1 MQEWNKCASGAWRMA
16 FAGMVV
22 AMLAGCA
29 GTIKRDDAQPQQQAA
44 TTARVP
50 GVVKVVARLS
60 PEATKQQ
67 EDNRQFNRDELAANM
82 RRRLEDKS
90 LIGPTATHQV
100 EITVTDIRVRS
111 SVAAVLLGFMAGN
124 DHVNGTVRLLDPTGK
139 PVASFKV
146 EASYAFGGLGGG
158 QEALRMNWL
167 YDKFSEMTV
176 AELEKLV
183 VAVKPVDEASPATA
197 SPAALAPVPE
207 ATAQR

>member
-1 MQEWNKCASGAWRMA
+1 
-16 FAGMVV
+16 
-22 AMLAGCA
+22 
-29 GTIKRDDAQPQQQAA
+29 
-44 TTARVP
+44 
-50 GVVKVVARLS
+50 
-60 PEATKQQ
+60 
-67 EDNRQFNRDELAANM
+67 M
-82 RRRLEDKS
+82 RRRLEDKN
-90 LIGPTATHQV
+90 LIGSTATHQV

-124 DHVNGTVRLLDPTGK
+124 DHVNGTVRLLDPSGK

-183 VAVKPVDEASPATA
+183 VAVKPADETSPAIA
-197 SPAALAPVPE
+197 SPAALAPTPAPA

>member
-1 MQEWNKCASGAWRMA
+1 MQDWNKCAAGAWRIA
-16 FAGMVV
+16 FAGLVV

-29 GTIKRDDAQPQQQAA
+29 GTIKRDDAQSLPA

-124 DHVNGTVRLLDPTGK
+124 DHVNGTVRLLDAAGK

-183 VAVKPVDEASPATA
+183 VAVKPADETP
-197 SPAALAPVPE
+197 PAAVSSAPAPAAPA